1 MKQNKKQI
9 TFWARKCDITGEG
22 MNEGYLIEDG
32 FMYIKYDKDMI
43 KHLRKVDEDEIIDKN
58 THYYKK
64 SNDELYEE
72 YYENDYYY
80 WTEWEDHEYE
90 HQYVEIDGVMYEEG
104 EKQYDMAIEMK
115 KVAPNQEL

>member
-22 MNEGYLIEDG
+22 MYEGYLIEDG

-43 KHLRKVDEDEIIDKN
+43 KHLRQIDKDEQ
-58 THYYKK
+58 TKTD
-64 SNDELYEE
+64 DELYEE

-104 EKQYDMAIEMK
+104 EKQYDMAREME